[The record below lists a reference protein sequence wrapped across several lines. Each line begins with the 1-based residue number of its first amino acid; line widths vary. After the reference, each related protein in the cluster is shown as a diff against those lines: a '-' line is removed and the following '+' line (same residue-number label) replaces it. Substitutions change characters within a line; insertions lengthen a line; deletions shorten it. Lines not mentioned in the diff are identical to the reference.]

1 MDTNSFELV
10 PGYFGPR
17 VRGKLAGQRKARDWS
32 IQPVDDGSIIVQ
44 SDGAIGQLDFRTR
57 RGVLNTRGEYF
68 PHLHAALGAK
78 PYEFPAE
85 FVRLALE
92 ACPGL
97 GSETSRGGVTVVNT
111 IRTISS

>member
-1 MDTNSFELV
+1 MNDFEMV

-32 IQPVDDGSIIVQ
+32 IQPVDDGTIIVQ
-44 SDGAIGQLDFRTR
+44 GDGCIGQLDFRTR
-57 RGVLNTRGEYF
+57 KGVLNIKGEYF
-68 PHLHAALGAK
+68 PYLSPALGAK

-92 ACPGL
+92 CCPAL
-97 GSETSRGGVTVVNT
+97 GSESSRGGVTVVNT
-111 IRTISS
+111 IRTIG

>member
-1 MDTNSFELV
+1 MQTNDFEMV
-10 PGYFGPR
+10 PGYFGPH

-44 SDGAIGQLDFRTR
+44 ADGAIGQFDFRTR
-57 RGVLNTRGEYF
+57 RGVLNVKGEYF
-68 PHLHAALGAK
+68 PHLRPELGAK

-97 GSETSRGGVTVVNT
+97 DSESTRGGVTVVNT
-111 IRTISS
+111 VRTIR

>member
-1 MDTNSFELV
+1 MV

-32 IQPVDDGSIIVQ
+32 VQPEDNGEHVVVQ
-44 SDGAIGQLDFRTR
+44 ADGAIGRLNIKTR
-57 RGVLNTRGEYF
+57 KGVLNTRGEYF
-68 PHLHAALGAK
+68 LHLSAALGAK

-92 ACPGL
+92 CCPAL
-97 GSETSRGGVTVVNT
+97 GSESSCGGVTVVNT
-111 IRTISS
+111 IRTIG